1 MANIEAEINYI
12 TIDNDQYSEP
22 SVSVEDVK
30 GEDYILAKI
39 DSLEIKIDTNIAMS
53 MFLEMAT
60 VFKFGLIDLEDPHQ
74 GKAVGHQ

>member
-60 VFKFGLIDLEDPHQ
+60 VFKFGLIDLEDPNLR
-74 GKAVGHQ
+74 GECE